1 LVAVLLLFFHKR
13 RRRKKKEMFYGFNK
27 HCGVKCVGEQT
38 EKKGPALTGATEA
51 RVHKQKV

>member
-1 LVAVLLLFFHKR
+1 
-13 RRRKKKEMFYGFNK
+13 MFYGFNK

-38 EKKGPALTGATEA
+38 EKKGPASTGATEA